1 MSVDRKMPKLKNGY
15 VFDEEKLINL
25 VRKYECLYNMKSKD
39 YKDDAMKDNIWADIA
54 KELKVPDDQEPC
66 PGKFYQ
72 SFKVKS
78 SCSRILL

>member
-1 MSVDRKMPKLKNGY
+1 MPKLKNGY

-66 PGKFYQ
+66 PGKFYHDNFAKFQ
-72 SFKVKS
+72 SQVK
-78 SCSRILL
+78 LLKNFTLS